1 MRRHFLLLAA
11 VITGSHLSA
20 QSVKDQ
26 PDTSSLPLDEVV
38 VTANKYPS
46 KTSHTGKV
54 VTIITREQLER
65 SGGKDLSQV
74 LAEQT
79 GLYIGGANSNPGK
92 DKSIYLRGARVD
104 HTLITIDGVPVY
116 DPSGIGGNFDIR
128 NLALENIERIEILK
142 GSQSTL
148 YGSDAVAG
156 VINIITRQGA
166 AKPLGG
172 YVQLRYGSFD
182 SPALQAG
189 IRGRKGTTDYS
200 AGYSFEKTQGINEAE
215 NKSNNPVIDKDGFT
229 RHSFQA
235 SLGLRPVQA
244 LTIQPVFRY
253 SRIQGDI
260 DQGAFTDELDYTYR
274 QESWQAGLRNELT
287 LGKGKLVLAYN
298 YNHIWR
304 SYLDDSL
311 LSRNGFDQ
319 YSTGNYSGG
328 EHFTDLYLQQPLGA
342 ELKLVAG
349 ADYRRSVSDQSFFSD
364 GLFGSS
370 ATTYSGDSLRQK
382 QLGLYAALN
391 WNSKKNINVEA
402 GSRIN
407 FHSAYDNH
415 IVYNLNPSWLIHKK
429 VKLFANFSS
438 AYRTPSLYQLYSEY
452 GNRKLNPEA
461 AVSAEA
467 GVQYIAPGNKF
478 TGRITGFSRR
488 VKDVIIFFYDPSTFR
503 AQYINQ
509 DKQKDHGLE
518 AEASFNISSGTSIK
532 AFYTY
537 VTGEITTLSN
547 GKDTTYFN
555 LLRRPKSSAGI
566 SIGHRISPRL
576 YVSSNLSVFGKRED
590 AYFDSNTFSTI
601 QVTLNGYALW
611 DIYAEYNF
619 LKNRLKAFATLRNI
633 TGSRYQEVAGFNT
646 PGFNGQGGLRFNF

>member
-1 MRRHFLLLAA
+1 MKRHFLLLAA
-11 VITGSHLSA
+11 VISGSHLSA
-20 QSVKDQ
+20 QSRTDQ
-26 PDTSSLPLDEVV
+26 PDTTSLPLDEVV

-46 KTSHTGKV
+46 KTSLTGKV

-65 SGGKDLSQV
+65 SGSKDLSQI

-104 HTLITIDGVPVY
+104 HTLVTIDGVPVY

-128 NLALENIERIEILK
+128 NLVVENIERVEILK

-156 VINIITRQGA
+156 VINIITRQGTA
-166 AKPLGG
+166 RPLSGHI
-172 YVQLRYGSFD
+172 QLRYGSFD

-200 AGYSFEKTQGINEAE
+200 AGFSFEKTQGINEAE
-215 NKSNNPVIDKDGFT
+215 NKSNNPVTDKDGFT

-235 SLGLRPVQA
+235 SLGFRPAGA
-244 LTIQPVFRY
+244 LSIQPVFRY

-260 DQGAFTDELDYTYR
+260 DQGAYTDELDYTYR
-274 QESWQAGLRNELT
+274 QESWQAGLRNELN

-304 SYLDDSL
+304 SYTDDSL
-311 LSRNGFDQ
+311 LSRNGFEF
-319 YSTGNYSGG
+319 YSSGNYSGG
-328 EHFTDLYLQQPLGA
+328 EHFTDLYLQQPLGT
-342 ELKLVAG
+342 ELKLIAG
-349 ADYRRSVSDQSFFSD
+349 ADYRQSVSDQSF
-364 GLFGSS
+364 SS
-370 ATTYSGDSLRQK
+370 AGPFAPSTTAFSADSLRQK
-382 QLGLYAALN
+382 QLGFYAALN
-391 WNSKKNINVEA
+391 WNSKKHFNLEA

-415 IVYNLNPSWLIHKK
+415 VVYNLNPSWLINKK
-429 VKLFANFSS
+429 IKLFANFSS

-461 AVSAEA
+461 AVSTEA
-467 GVQYIAPGNKF
+467 GIQYMAPNNKF
-478 TGRITGFSRR
+478 TGRITAFSRR
-488 VKDVIIFFYDPSTFR
+488 VKDVIIFYYNASTFR
-503 AQYINQ
+503 TQYINQ

-518 AEASFNISSGTSIK
+518 AEAAFNTAGGTTIK
-532 AFYTY
+532 VSYTY
-537 VTGEITTLSN
+537 VTGEITTLKN

-566 SIGHRISPRL
+566 FIGHRISSRL
-576 YVSSNLSVFGKRED
+576 FISSNLSVFGQRED
-590 AYFDSNTFSTI
+590 AYFDNNTFTTVN
-601 QVTLNGYALW
+601 VTLKGYALW
-611 DIYAEYNF
+611 DLYAEYSF
-619 LKNRLKAFATLRNI
+619 LKNRLKAFGSLRNI
-633 TGSRYQEVAGFNT
+633 SSSRYQEVAGFNT
-646 PGFNGQGGLRFNF
+646 PGFNGQGGIRFNF